1 MIRGDEAW
9 GLVRKRMG
17 HKRESGHGGKAT
29 RGNRG
34 IRVGC
39 RRRRATKRHLVRI
52 CHMVSKTLQAEVLK
66 KKKGIKNE

>member
-29 RGNRG
+29 RGTG
-34 IRVGC
+34 VSGLGVEEGEPQKDTWLGYVIWYL
-39 RRRRATKRHLVRI
+39 RHY
-52 CHMVSKTLQAEVLK
+52 K
-66 KKKGIKNE
+66 